1 MGVGQIVRYDEE
13 YECVCVCV
21 DLIKVGA
28 DWLDNMSCLKQKW
41 LKKKRAKS

>member
-1 MGVGQIVRYDEE
+1 MGQIVRYDEE
-13 YECVCVCV
+13 YELLCV